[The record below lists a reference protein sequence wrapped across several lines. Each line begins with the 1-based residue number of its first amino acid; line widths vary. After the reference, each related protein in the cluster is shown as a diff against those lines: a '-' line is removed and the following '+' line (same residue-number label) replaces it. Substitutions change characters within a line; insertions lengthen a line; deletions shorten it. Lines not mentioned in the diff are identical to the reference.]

1 MTKAIITI
9 QTQYQEN
16 NGELNSRW
24 KNKGGQA
31 FSVEIDTDTLMYGTD
46 DLVPHIWDMLN
57 AESNCMGRYLYIS
70 HDVAFNK
77 VVVLSQATLEASI
90 NKAYKYNNDLEEAA
104 EAMEQEE
111 LQYDKDVKNGLYG
124 N

>member
-24 KNKGGQA
+24 KNKGGQT

-46 DLVPHIWDMLN
+46 DLVPHLESLLVT
-57 AESNCMGRYLYIS
+57 ESNCMGRYNYIS

-77 VVVLSQATLEASI
+77 VVVLSQAALEASI
-90 NKAYKYNNDLEEAA
+90 NKAYKYVNDLEEAA
-104 EAMEQEE
+104 EA
-111 LQYDKDVKNGLYG
+111 LNI
-124 N
+124 NC